1 MKKKKT
7 VVKAEKGEATKAA
20 SATKKT
26 PTSAKKT
33 ANDGAMAWR
42 GSAKQAQVGTL
53 PELHSMTAVCSLAGE
68 LAMQLVKAE

>member
-1 MKKKKT
+1 MT
-7 VVKAEKGEATKAA
+7 VELERLD
-20 SATKKT
+20 
-26 PTSAKKT
+26 

-68 LAMQLVKAE
+68 LAMQLVKAEQERQNE